1 MRVFILLVMMLNF
14 STVFSLTTMYIICCS
29 YQLQKY
35 RDVGSYVLPV
45 DPLDNST
52 WGDGDHRLAYIAE
65 ATAIHKEVI
74 RMRDEQWWR
83 TVKRGYVTQWAVMEP
98 QQTTAIFYAH
108 SMDNVEALSP
118 LFRRFESAEGKTALL
133 AVSGDNDCTCEAAA
147 ARLGLKSS
155 VCNERRFR
163 ILDLG
168 ISSIA
173 NSTGKS
179 KFSVYQGVF
188 MGMKGVLRIHSPT
201 LLISVAAMEAPV
213 RLALQEA
220 RASVSKSS
228 SVILGGNVS
237 SDVTVVEL
245 PQSVIPHVLWMADV
259 SNDALK
265 SKQLYA

>member
-1 MRVFILLVMMLNF
+1 M
-14 STVFSLTTMYIICCS
+14 
-29 YQLQKY
+29 QKY

-45 DPLDNST
+45 DPSDNTT

-65 ATAIHKEVI
+65 ATAIHKDVI
-74 RMRDEQWWR
+74 RVRDDQWWR

-118 LFRRFESAEGKTALL
+118 LLRKFQSTEGKTALL
-133 AVSGDNDCTCEAAA
+133 VLSGDKDCFCEAAA
-147 ARLGLKSS
+147 LRVGLETS
-155 VCNERRFR
+155 VCSERRFS

-179 KFSVYQGVF
+179 NFSLYQGVF

-201 LLISVAAMEAPV
+201 LLISVSAMEPAV

-220 RASVSKSS
+220 AKQASISNGSSISRSNISKE
-228 SVILGGNVS
+228 
-237 SDVTVVEL
+237 VTMVEL

-259 SNDALK
+259 SNEALK
-265 SKQLYA
+265 SKHFALCFLGLEHYNGKRGHTHMFTSWD